1 MNQIGT
7 TGTKLLKTSRPR
19 RKIPLGRGMR
29 LAPEAVRAAPHDK
42 LSLFVPIPGLGG
54 AGLKSLARSWSLWSA
69 FDADRLIEAEKVVRI
84 GSERGRPA
92 GKRPAELSRSGQI

>member
-7 TGTKLLKTSRPR
+7 TGTKLLSASRAR
-19 RKIPLGRGMR
+19 RKLPLRSAMR
-29 LAPEAVRAAPHDK
+29 LVPEVVRAAPHDK

-69 FDADRLIEAEKVVRI
+69 FDADRLIEAEKAAVQ
-84 GSERGRPA
+84 SA
-92 GKRPAELSRSGQI
+92 GTAGQGMLF